1 MTEKKPTTNYISIA
15 SAVEKEDRG
24 GDLQIH
30 VHINGISVTDK
41 ELTDLRRLQDEM
53 ARRAGEIL
61 EGK

>member
-41 ELTDLRRLQDEM
+41 ELTDLRCLQEEM